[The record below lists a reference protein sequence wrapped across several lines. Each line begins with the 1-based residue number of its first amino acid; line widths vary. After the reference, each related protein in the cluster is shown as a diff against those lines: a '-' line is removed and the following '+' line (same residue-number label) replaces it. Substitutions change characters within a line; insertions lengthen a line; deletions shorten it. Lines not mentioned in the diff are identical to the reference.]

1 MEYPA
6 KVSFEYP
13 EKLSRGM
20 LLLKTFFGFFYVWI
34 PHGILLGLNGFC
46 VFFAIFIA
54 WWAILFTGR
63 YPKGL
68 FEFAAGYVR
77 WTVRVYSYW
86 GLFFNDKYPPF
97 SGKE

>member
-13 EKLSRGM
+13 EKLSRVE
-20 LLLKTFFGFFYVWI
+20 LLLKTFFGFFYVGI
-34 PHGILLGLNGFC
+34 PHGILLGFYGIF
-46 VFFAIFIA
+46 VFFAIFFA

-68 FEFAAGYVR
+68 FEFVAGYVR
-77 WTVRVYSYW
+77 WAVRVNSYW
-86 GLFFNDKYPPF
+86 CLFFNDRYPPF